1 MNTSNPTAAVL
12 VIGDEILSGRTHDTN
27 MRHIATTLGLIGV
40 VVKEARTVCDEQRH
54 IVKAV
59 RELSAA
65 YTYVFTTGGIG
76 PTHDD
81 ITADAVAAAF
91 GRSID
96 VRDDAR
102 AILKA
107 WYDAKGVELTEPRL
121 RMARI
126 PEGAELIENRVS
138 GAPGFRLE
146 NVHVMAGV
154 PRIMQ
159 AMLDTIIPT
168 LKQGARIHA
177 VSLHVEGLKEGDV
190 AGPLKKVAQAMPNIA
205 FGSYPGPVDAPVP
218 FVNPVARSTDEAA
231 LANAVIALEDMVAEM
246 GLTGGRST

>member
-1 MNTSNPTAAVL
+1 MTNPTAAII
-12 VIGDEILSGRTHDTN
+12 VIGDEILSGRTKDKN
-27 MRHIATTLGLIGV
+27 IGWLAEQLNSQGIQLR
-40 VVKEARTVCDEQRH
+40 EARIIPDIRETIIETV
-54 IVKAV
+54 KTM
-59 RELSAA
+59 SAA
-65 YTYVFTTGGIG
+65 HDLVFTSGGIG

-218 FVNPVARSTDEAA
+218 FVNLVARSTDEAA